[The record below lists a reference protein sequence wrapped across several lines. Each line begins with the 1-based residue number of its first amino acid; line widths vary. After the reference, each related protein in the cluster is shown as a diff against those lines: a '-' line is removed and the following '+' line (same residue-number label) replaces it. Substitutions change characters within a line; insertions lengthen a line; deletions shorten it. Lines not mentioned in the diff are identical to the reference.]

1 MDILGNATRA
11 FNLFSP
17 IVFNEKC
24 SAEND
29 KAC

>member
-11 FNLFSP
+11 FNLFSL

-24 SAEND
+24 SAAND
-29 KAC
+29 RAC